1 MSVIL
6 LILGIVVVV
15 AGITTIAF
23 GIPINE
29 SPLGSALI
37 IAGTTALTG
46 GLTLIGLFAVVA
58 RVRRLTEGLGLRPA
72 ARSGRAAEVQEAVQP
87 APAMMPAPVVAAPA
101 ALQGGPLPR
110 APRILSRPEAPAQ
123 SVGAPQSPAAE
134 PSAVEVSAA
143 AIERLRARIPRAQ
156 QPRAESLLVAD
167 GNEVPA
173 SPRAGLPAS
182 QPPPP
187 AAEQPPVEPP
197 SVEDRAGGAAL
208 EAAKTSRLDFLF
220 SARPRPTLHPQPEE
234 SPKEIDQ
241 VPRQADH
248 PRRAERVAG
257 EEARGAAIV
266 KSGVADGT
274 TYTLYADG
282 SVKANLA
289 GGTARFN
296 SIAELRAHIES
307 TR

>member
-6 LILGIVVVV
+6 LILGIVVVA

-58 RVRRLTEGLGLRPA
+58 RVRRLTEGLELRPA
-72 ARSGRAAEVQEAVQP
+72 PRSGRVPEVQDQPMSWSMPPAMVP
-87 APAMMPAPVVAAPA
+87 APAVAAPA
-101 ALQGGPLPR
+101 ALQGGTLPT

-123 SVGAPQSPAAE
+123 SVAAPQNPAAE
-134 PSAVEVSAA
+134 PLAVEVSAA

-167 GNEVPA
+167 GDEVPA
-173 SPRAGLPAS
+173 SPRAGLAAS

-187 AAEQPPVEPP
+187 AAERLPVEPP

-208 EAAKTSRLDFLF
+208 EAAKTSRL
-220 SARPRPTLHPQPEE
+220 
-234 SPKEIDQ
+234 
-241 VPRQADH
+241 
-248 PRRAERVAG
+248 
-257 EEARGAAIV
+257 V